1 MLPKTGGGDE
11 ASTAYTEKLTPQP
24 QDATAFGFLTRND
37 CPIRSSTKSSSA
49 PLSISSDTGS
59 TSTVAPSRVTATS
72 SSARVRST
80 SKAYWKPEQ
89 PPPLTEILS
98 ATPASPL
105 RMALRRRAALAL
117 IETPSRAG
125 ETASFMFIAFDR
137 LRRRAGVAKTLL
149 TTRYGRPVK

>member
-59 TSTVAPSRVTATS
+59 TSTVAPSRVTAMS
-72 SSARVRST
+72 SSARVLST
-80 SKAYWKPEQ
+80 SNAYWKPEQ
-89 PPPLTEILS
+89 PPPLTEMRS
-98 ATPASPL
+98 AAPSSPL
-105 RMALRRRAALAL
+105 RMALSRRAAAAL
-117 IETPSRAG
+117 IATVSGVREA
-125 ETASFMFIAFDR
+125 ASLTSTNLSIEDAPK
-137 LRRRAGVAKTLL
+137 AGVFKIL
-149 TTRYGRPVK
+149 GD